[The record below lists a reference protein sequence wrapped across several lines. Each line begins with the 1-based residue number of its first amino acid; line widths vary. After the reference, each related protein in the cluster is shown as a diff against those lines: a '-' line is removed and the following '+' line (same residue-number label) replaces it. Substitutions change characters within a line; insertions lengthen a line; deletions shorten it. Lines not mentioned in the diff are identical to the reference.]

1 MRTLLPH
8 LCTPSPHFPH
18 LQVKLFVAGLTK
30 ASSNR
35 GSAIFT
41 TAELERFAR
50 DMRLSVPSFVDFLE
64 VLNQQSYL
72 LKRGPGEW
80 KLTTSGAS

>member
-1 MRTLLPH
+1 MH
-8 LCTPSPHFPH
+8 LRP
-18 LQVKLFVAGLTK
+18 QVKLFVAGLTK